1 MFCDL
6 PVHVDGTAA
15 GRRRVSL
22 AVDLAKRADARL
34 SGLHVTPSPEVPPRY
49 KPSRVAEVAATISG
63 YLAADAQ
70 AAAAF
75 GEETK
80 KCRVETSWHEAAGD
94 VVEGICK
101 RARYADLVILGQY
114 ECQGAAEAHPL
125 PVAHSVVLGCGRPVL
140 VVPADIGASSFAR
153 AAIAWD
159 GSRAAVRAV
168 HDALSVMRL
177 LHSVEIVEIIDGAA
191 HDDLDA
197 ERLSAHLSRHG
208 IHTKPEILR
217 SGTANEH
224 ETLREQLGH
233 GHYDLVIMGAYSH
246 SMWREFIFGG
256 ATQLVLLSSQ
266 VPVLV
271 SH

>member
-1 MFCDL
+1 MLRDL
-6 PVHVDGTAA
+6 LVHVDGTAA

-22 AVDLAKRADARL
+22 AVDLANRADARL

-125 PVAHSVVLGCGRPVL
+125 PVAHSVVLHCGQPVL
-140 VVPADIGASSFAR
+140 VVPADIGLSTFAR
-153 AAIAWD
+153 AAVAWD
-159 GSRAAVRAV
+159 GSREAVRAA
-168 HDALSVMRL
+168 HDAVPL
-177 LHSVEIVEIIDGAA
+177 LHMSQSVEIVEMIGGPAE
-191 HDDLDA
+191 HDLDG

-208 IHTKPEILR
+208 IRTMPEILR
-217 SGTANEH
+217 ISTATEH
-224 ETLREQLGH
+224 ESLREQLGH
-233 GHYDLVIMGAYSH
+233 GHYDLIVMGAYSH
-246 SMWREFIFGG
+246 SVWREFIFGG
-256 ATQLVLLSSQ
+256 ATQSVLLSSR